1 MMRHWRTGSAYIHSN
16 RFAEDIPQIIILWAS
31 NSVGLEYLADTEE
44 VGGSNPSLP
53 TIINGVQHL

>member
-1 MMRHWRTGSAYIHSN
+1 M
-16 RFAEDIPQIIILWAS
+16 AEDIPQIIILWAS